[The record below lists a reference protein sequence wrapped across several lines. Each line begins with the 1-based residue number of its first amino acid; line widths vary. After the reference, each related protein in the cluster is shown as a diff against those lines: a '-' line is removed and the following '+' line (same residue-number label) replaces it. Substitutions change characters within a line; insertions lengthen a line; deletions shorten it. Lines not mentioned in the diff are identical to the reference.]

1 MAAIQAA
8 HIHPST
14 PRRGLVQLAEQLADA
29 VQESPDGA
37 HNAQN
42 HAVSAVAG
50 TGPPLITE
58 IHF

>member
-14 PRRGLVQLAEQLADA
+14 PRRGLVELAEELADA
-29 VQESPDGA
+29 VRESANGVPEVEP
-37 HNAQN
+37 HV
-42 HAVSAVAG
+42 VSAVAG
-50 TGPPLITE
+50 TGPPLITD

>member
-14 PRRGLVQLAEQLADA
+14 PWRGLVQLSEQLADA
-29 VQESPDGA
+29 VQKSPDGV
-37 HNAQN
+37 HKAQN

-50 TGPPLITE
+50 TGPPFNTD